1 MIEDLNKSVKFFE
14 PQRRRDAENTIES
27 SLRLRASAVKTLA
40 GLRGKAS
47 LVV

>member
-27 SLRLRASAVKTLA
+27 SLRLRASAVKSGALDPEESH
-40 GLRGKAS
+40 G
-47 LVV
+47 VP